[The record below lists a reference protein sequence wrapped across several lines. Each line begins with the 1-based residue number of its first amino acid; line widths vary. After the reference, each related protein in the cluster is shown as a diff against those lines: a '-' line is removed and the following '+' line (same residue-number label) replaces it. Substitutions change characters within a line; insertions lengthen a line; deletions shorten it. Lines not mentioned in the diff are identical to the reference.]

1 MTRSTTLTAMLLC
14 TALAQADDWPQWR
27 GSRRDGVWREGG
39 TIDKFA
45 GPQVPIRWRAKI
57 SSGYSSPTIAQSR
70 VYVSDRVAEP
80 QQVERVHCFDA
91 MSGKPLWSHSYP
103 CVYQGIRYTAGPRA
117 AITIHDGRAYS
128 LGAVG
133 HLFCFDAA
141 DGSVLWHKDMRV
153 EYRVRMPGWGIAAA
167 PLVEGELVIVQ
178 IGGRGACLVALD
190 RKTGQERW
198 RGLDDRCSY
207 SAPIV
212 VERQGRRV
220 LICWT
225 GDRVVGLDP
234 ATGTV
239 LWAHPFPP
247 LRAVDGIATPVVDGE
262 RLFLSGFYE
271 GSLMLRLA
279 PDGLSVQ
286 ELWRRH
292 GKNERLTDALHCL
305 MSTPILDRGHI
316 YGVDSYGELR
326 CLLASTGERVWESLA
341 ATPKARWSNAHM
353 VQQADRVWLLNERG
367 ELIISRLT
375 PQGYHEIS
383 RAKLLDP
390 TPVQFKGRG
399 GVCWSHPAFAYKH
412 VYARN
417 DEELVCASLALPE

>member
-1 MTRSTTLTAMLLC
+1 
-14 TALAQADDWPQWR
+14 
-27 GSRRDGVWREGG
+27 VWREGG

-45 GPQVPIRWRAKI
+45 GPEVPIRWRAKI
-57 SSGYSSPTIAQSR
+57 SSGYSSPTVAQSR
-70 VYVSDRVAEP
+70 VYVSDRVTEP

-103 CVYQGIRYTAGPRA
+103 CVYRGIRYPAGPRA
-117 AITIHDGRAYS
+117 AITVHDGRAYA

-133 HLFCFDAA
+133 HLFCLDAA
-141 DGSVLWHKDMRV
+141 DGRVLWRKDMRV
-153 EYRVRMPGWGIAAA
+153 EYRVRMPVWGIAAA

-198 RGLDDRCSY
+198 RGLDDKAAY
-207 SAPIV
+207 SPPIV

-220 LICWT
+220 LVCLT
-225 GDRVVGLDP
+225 GERVVGLDP
-234 ATGTV
+234 ATGAV
-239 LWAHPFPP
+239 HWAHPFPP
-247 LRAVDGIATPVVDGE
+247 AHAPDGIATPVVDGDG
-262 RLFLSGFYE
+262 LFVSAFYE
-271 GSLMLRLA
+271 GSLMLHLA

-286 ELWRRH
+286 ELWRRR
-292 GKNERLTDALHCL
+292 GKNERSTDALHCL
-305 MSTPILDRGHI
+305 ISTPILDRGYI

-353 VQQADRVWLLNERG
+353 VRQAGRVWLLNERG

-375 PQGYHEIS
+375 PTGYHEIS

-390 TPVQFKGRG
+390 TRVQFKGRG

-417 DEELVCASLALPE
+417 DEELVCASLARPE